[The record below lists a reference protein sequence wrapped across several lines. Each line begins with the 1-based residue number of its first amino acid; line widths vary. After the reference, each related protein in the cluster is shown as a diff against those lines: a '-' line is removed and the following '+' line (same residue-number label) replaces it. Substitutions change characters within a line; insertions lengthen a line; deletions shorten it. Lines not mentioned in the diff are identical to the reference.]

1 MLPNNYQG
9 LAAFAEHMNAKIVAN
24 EPTKGDSWIITDVE
38 ILEESLRSEIQ
49 EYNDAKTEGERA
61 EELVDI
67 ANMCMMLFNKHIMK
81 AQTGLFRNRAACSS
95 K

>member
-24 EPTKGDSWIITDVE
+24 EPTKGDSWKGTKIEVLIGNLHD
-38 ILEESLRSEIQ
+38 EIQ
-49 EYNDAKTEGERA
+49 EFNDAKRVGEKA

-67 ANMCMMLFNKHIMK
+67 ANMCMMLFNRYMEL
-81 AQTGLFRNRAACSS
+81 AQMGINRERILQ
-95 K
+95 

>member
-24 EPTKGDSWIITDVE
+24 EPTKGDSWKGTKIEVLVANLHD
-38 ILEESLRSEIQ
+38 EIQ
-49 EYNDAKTEGERA
+49 EFTEAKRVGEKA

-67 ANMCMMLFNKHIMK
+67 VNMCMMLFNRYMEL
-81 AQTGLFRNRAACSS
+81 AQTGIGRTERGNQ
-95 K
+95 